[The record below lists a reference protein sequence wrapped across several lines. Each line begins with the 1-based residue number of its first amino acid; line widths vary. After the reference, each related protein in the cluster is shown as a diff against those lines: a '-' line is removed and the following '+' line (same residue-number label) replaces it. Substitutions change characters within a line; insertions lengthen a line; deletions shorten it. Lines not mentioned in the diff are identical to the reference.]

1 MKKEKEKKT
10 KKKKSAS
17 KKKILKRIAIAL
29 GALIVILGAGAWYFL
44 FSAMNDTGKTQY
56 IYIDSDDNIDS
67 VYTKVATVSKGRC
80 MTGFKLLAGSGKYA
94 SNIHKGRYAI
104 DEKISAYR
112 FYQKLK
118 VGEQTPLNV
127 TVPSVRT
134 LDVLAGRVTKK
145 LEMDS
150 VTLLNALSDPSICA
164 KYGTDTANVIGL
176 FLPETYSMNW
186 DVTAEELISRMKK
199 ESDKYW
205 TDERKSQAQAQGLTP
220 AEAVTL
226 ASIVAEETNN
236 KEEKPSVA
244 GLYLN
249 RLKIN
254 MLLQADPTV
263 KYALKNFGAKR
274 VLNSMLTVDN
284 PYNTY
289 KYAGLPPGPIR
300 NPERV
305 NIDAVLS
312 PAQHE
317 YLYMCAKETFDGTH
331 NFAKTMAEHQANARR
346 YTQALNERG
355 IKK

>member
-1 MKKEKEKKT
+1 MKKEKKT
-10 KKKKSAS
+10 KKQSNA
-17 KKKILKRIAIAL
+17 KKKILKRSAIAL
-29 GALIVILGAGAWYFL
+29 CALAVILGAGAWYFL
-44 FSAMNDTGKTQY
+44 FSSMNSTDKTQY
-56 IYIDSDDNIDS
+56 IYIDGDDTIDS
-67 VYTKVATVSKGRC
+67 VYTKVSAVSKGHC
-80 MTGFKLLAGSGKYA
+80 MTGFKLLAGSGKYE

-104 DEKISAYR
+104 DGDISAYR
-112 FYQKLK
+112 LYQKLK

-127 TVPSVRT
+127 TIPSVRT
-134 LDVLAGRVTKK
+134 LDVLAGRVTRK
-145 LEMDS
+145 LELDS
-150 VTLLNALSDPSICA
+150 VTLLRALSDPAICA
-164 KYGTDTANVIGL
+164 KYDTDTANVIGL

-186 DVTAEELISRMKK
+186 DVTAEELIERMKK

-205 TDERKSQAQAQGLTP
+205 TDERKSQAKAQGLTA

-236 KEEKPSVA
+236 KAEKPTVA

-249 RLKIN
+249 RLKID

-263 KYALKNFGAKR
+263 KYALKNFAAKR

-289 KYAGLPPGPIR
+289 KYVGLPPGPIR

-305 NIDAVLS
+305 NIDAVLN

>member
-1 MKKEKEKKT
+1 MKKEKKT

-67 VYTKVATVSKGRC
+67 VYTKVAAVSKGRC

-134 LDVLAGRVTKK
+134 LEVLAGRVTKK